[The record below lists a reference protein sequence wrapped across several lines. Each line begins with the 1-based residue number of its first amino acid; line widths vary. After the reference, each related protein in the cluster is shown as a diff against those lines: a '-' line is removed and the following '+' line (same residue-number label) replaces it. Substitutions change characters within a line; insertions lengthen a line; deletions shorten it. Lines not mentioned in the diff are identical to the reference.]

1 MLPELQKQYIATG
14 KAQIV
19 YHDFAWIG
27 EESRQAAQAARCAAR
42 QSKFWDYHDILF
54 ANQRGYNQ
62 GQFSADRLR
71 GFATQTGLD
80 GAAFASC
87 LEQGADLPGIREE
100 LTAGRQNG
108 ITATPVFIINGQR
121 FAGGTAAAFGKAID
135 EAAAKA
141 GR

>member
-1 MLPELQKQYIATG
+1 MFPDLQKQYIETG
-14 KAQIV
+14 TARIV

-62 GQFSADRLR
+62 GQFSNERLR
-71 GFATQTGLD
+71 QFATQVGLD
-80 GAAFASC
+80 AAAFAAC
-87 LEQGADLPGIREE
+87 LEQGADLPAIREE
-100 LTAGRQNG
+100 LTAGRQKG
-108 ITATPVFIINGQR
+108 ITATPVFLINGQR
-121 FAGGTAAAFGKAID
+121 FAGGSAAAFGRAID
-135 EAAAKA
+135 AAAAQA